1 MQILALKSLATFK
14 LYFILDG
21 GEEELMSAISVRN
34 VFTKSF
40 STVKENDPVSRCL
53 EIFKKEMPP
62 VIAVV
67 NERGKYSGV
76 ISRRWIIRA
85 RPDPENT
92 KVKTL
97 MRPAPKVPPEFS
109 LSKAAKLMIESGIRQ
124 LPVFEKNKLAGFVT
138 DEDII
143 HGTVTQEWGNTTI
156 DKIMTR
162 APQVI
167 EADRSVGAVLT
178 LFREHGVSHVPVID
192 KGKVAGIISIHDIIE
207 QIFQPRQRQTLGEIV
222 GEKVPVLSIP
232 AKGIMTHPVITVNPE
247 TTLEDAAKK
256 MHKQNISCLVVLSQ
270 GKLAGIVTKLDFLE
284 PISQMEIEKQKL
296 TIQFGVKGIAINPD
310 QQTFMIDEFKSFAH
324 KYKDALD
331 VGTLFIYMK
340 THGTNHKG
348 VPLIHCRLQL
358 RAANGFWITSAEGW
372 GIEPTFRVALDRMD
386 KRLLRSKELS
396 YNPKYARDFMRK
408 IGMPQE

>member
-1 MQILALKSLATFK
+1 MFK
-14 LYFILDG
+14 FYFTLN
-21 GEEELMSAISVRN
+21 EEEEKFMSAIQIGDI
-34 VFTKSF
+34 FTKSF
-40 STVKENDPVSRCL
+40 SKVKENDPISKCL
-53 EIFKKEMPP
+53 EIFKKKMPP
-62 VIAVV
+62 VIAVL
-67 NERGKYSGV
+67 NEKGKYKGV

-97 MRPAPKVPPEFS
+97 MRPAPKVSPQFS

-124 LPVFEKNKLAGFVT
+124 LPVFEKNKLIGFVT

-143 HGTVTQEWGNTTI
+143 HGAVTQEWGNTTI
-156 DKIMTR
+156 DKIMTK
-162 APQVI
+162 APQTI
-167 EADRSVGAVLT
+167 EADRSIGAVLT
-178 LFREHGVSHVPVID
+178 LFREHGVSHVPVMN
-192 KGKVAGIISIHDIIE
+192 KGKLAGVISIHDIIE
-207 QIFQPRQRQTLGEIV
+207 QIFQPKQRQTLGEIV

-232 AKGIMTHPVITVNPE
+232 AKGIMTHPVITVQPE
-247 TTLEDAAKK
+247 TTLKEAAEK
-256 MHKQNISCLVVLSQ
+256 MHNQNISCLVILSK
-270 GKLAGIVTKLDFLE
+270 GKLTGIVTKLDFLE
-284 PISQMEIEKQKL
+284 PISQIEAKEQKL
-296 TIQFGVKGIAINPD
+296 TVQFGVKGIAINPD
-310 QQTFMIDEFKSFAH
+310 QQAFMMGEFESFAH

-331 VGTLFIYMK
+331 LGTLFIYMK

-358 RAANGFWITSAEGW
+358 RTANGFWITSAEGW

-386 KRLLRSKELS
+386 KRLLRSKELA